1 MTTPRTFRV
10 TSPHMR
16 GEDIENWQREIR
28 DEFAKLDIDCPINP
42 DGIYGVVTRSY
53 TASLVHALGM
63 TAAEV
68 MADGVTPELRTKI
81 RQRDLTNNEQ
91 QLFAERKDWRR
102 KLRKRYA
109 SSHIVTVHRP
119 VAKILE
125 DSWGF
130 HPPVHDGLDVITL
143 PNAQLYAMVKCRVID
158 VRSGGW
164 WGKAPSGDV
173 SKGDGIIQFEILES
187 VGPFKKGHHI
197 GYGHAEHAK
206 VKVGQVVFPGDYIGH
221 AGLAV
226 AWHIHL
232 MHNDG
237 SVGNRGV
244 GNLDP
249 RPLLDYAVKHG

>member
-1 MTTPRTFRV
+1 MDRPRTFKID
-10 TSPHMR
+10 SPAMR
-16 GEDIENWQREIR
+16 GSDITEWQKEIK
-28 DEFAKLDIDCPINP
+28 DQFAEMDIKCPIKT
-42 DGIYGVVTRSY
+42 DGIYGVSTRGY
-53 TASLVHALGM
+53 TASLAHALGM
-63 TAAEV
+63 DAGKE
-68 MADGVTPELRTKI
+68 MATGVTPNLRSRI
-81 RQRDLTNNEQ
+81 RNRDLTHEEQ
-91 QLFAERKDWRR
+91 RRMAERQDYRR
-102 KLRKRYA
+102 KLRNRWA
-109 SSHIVTVHRP
+109 SAEITKVHRP
-119 VAKILE
+119 VLKIVE
-125 DSWGF
+125 DSWGY
-130 HPPVHDGLDVITL
+130 HPPVHDGVDVITL
-143 PNAQLYAMVKCRVID
+143 PDAKLFAMVKSKVVD
-158 VRSGGW
+158 VRDRGW